1 MKEKQR
7 SKNDEKTSDTGGGLG
22 IEDID
27 AEAADNN
34 FDDAESIFN
43 QEETGGNE
51 GYVDGGQL
59 YQE

>member
-1 MKEKQR
+1 MNEKQK
-7 SKNDEKTSDTGGGLG
+7 SKNDETSDTGGGLG
-22 IEDID
+22 IEDIG

-34 FDDAESIFN
+34 FDEAESIFN

-51 GYVDGGQL
+51 GYADGGQL